1 MIDKQKMKRVPRR
14 WDKVLAKW
22 YGIPT
27 FLRRHSKRHGG
38 GSEQILSN
46 WVQMGIIQFKP
57 LPEDKEHAIY
67 WRQA

>member
-1 MIDKQKMKRVPRR
+1 MSTRQKMKRVPRR

-27 FLRRHSKRHGG
+27 FLRRQSKRHGG
-38 GSEQILSN
+38 GSEHILTL
-46 WVQMGIIQFKP
+46 WLQMGLIEHKP
-57 LPEDKEHAIY
+57 LPEDKEHPIY